1 MRLIHYL
8 PPFLFEISD
17 FKDLIQAEEKELDR
31 LDKVLDG
38 LENNSIASYADE
50 QAIER
55 LESIYAIIPS
65 GTLQDRR
72 ERLKA
77 KKRGLGATNQDV
89 LSSVALAYECGEI
102 EVQQDFENY
111 LIMIKFTSVRGVP
124 KNQASFELALKE
136 FIPAHLGLAFIYSFL
151 NWAEFDEYNLTWE
164 KWDALNLTWEEFETY
179 RR

>member
-8 PPFLFEISD
+8 PPFLFEIDD
-17 FKDLIQAEEKELDR
+17 FADLIQAEEKELKQ
-31 LDKVLDG
+31 LDKVLDR
-38 LENNSIASYADE
+38 LENNSIATYADGE
-50 QAIER
+50 GVER
-55 LESIYAIIPS
+55 LEAIYLIIPS

-102 EVQQDFENY
+102 EVFQDFENY
-111 LIMIKFTSVRGVP
+111 LIKIKFTSVRGVP

-151 NWAEFDEYNLTWE
+151 NWAEFDEYNLMWE
-164 KWDALNLTWEEFETY
+164 EWDGLNLTWVQFETY